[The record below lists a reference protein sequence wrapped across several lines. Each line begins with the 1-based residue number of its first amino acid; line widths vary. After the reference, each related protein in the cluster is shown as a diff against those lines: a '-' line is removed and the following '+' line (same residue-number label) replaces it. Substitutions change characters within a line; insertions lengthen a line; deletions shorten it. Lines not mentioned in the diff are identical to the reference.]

1 MLILKGIYGMI
12 EKLTEIKVENA
23 IRQIERKMEN
33 KR

>member
-1 MLILKGIYGMI
+1 MLILKEIYGMI